1 MRKIGIDARLYF
13 QTGVG
18 VYIRNLIHYLQ
29 KMELKETFYIYLMD
43 EDRKKI
49 SFKNKNFIVRH
60 VPYAWHGLGEQ
71 TGFCKKLLED
81 NLDLMHFTYF
91 SYPILYR
98 DKFIATVHDLT
109 PLLFKTGRAST
120 KNSLYYQIKYFFFQ
134 QVLKSQINNA
144 RLLITPTQAVKN
156 QIVKIYGSKFE
167 KKIYPVYEGVNYE
180 LMTVK
185 PSQSLK
191 TKFNKDFFIYVGN
204 FYPHKNVS
212 RLVEAFSRVKK
223 DINLILIGP
232 NDYFCQ
238 GIRELIVKLNQ
249 QKRVIIY
256 DKASLADLSFFYQ
269 NAKALIHPSMSEGF
283 GLPLIEA
290 LYFKLAVIASNIPVF
305 KEILDGQ
312 YLSLDPYDVDDISD
326 KINRFLEKK
335 PLFNTNHLIN
345 RYSFEKMAGEVYS
358 LYTTLL

>member
-18 VYIRNLIHYLQ
+18 VYIRNLIHYLG
-29 KMELKETFYIYLMD
+29 KMDLKEIFYIYLMD
-43 EDRKKI
+43 EDKGKI
-49 SFKNKNFIVRH
+49 NFNNKNFTASYVS
-60 VPYAWHGLGEQ
+60 YSWHGLGEQ
-71 TGFCKKLLED
+71 TGFYKKLLED

-120 KNSLYYQIKYFFFQ
+120 KNSFYYQIKYFFFR

-144 RLLITPTQAVKN
+144 QILITPTQAVKN
-156 QIVKIYGSKFE
+156 QIVKIYGAKFE

-204 FYPHKNVS
+204 FYPHKNVGK
-212 RLVEAFSRVKK
+212 LIEAFSLIKK
-223 DINLILIGP
+223 DISLILIGP

-256 DKASLADLSFFYQ
+256 DNATLSDLVFFYQ
-269 NAKALIHPSMSEGF
+269 NAKALIHPSLSEGF

-290 LYFKLAVIASNIPVF
+290 LYFKLAVIASDIPVF
-305 KEILDGQ
+305 AEILDNQ
-312 YLSLDPYDVDDISD
+312 YLKFNPNNTGDIVN
-326 KINRFLEKK
+326 KINLFLEKK
-335 PLFNTNHLIN
+335 PVFKIDSLVK

-358 LYTTLL
+358 LYNKA